1 VLNVSYELHA
11 GSPSGMTL
19 LKYNVLPT
27 PHSHLLEFR
36 NGTETPN
43 LIVGQSMQPKNAGQN
58 FGGNSAVN
66 VQWVKSKTGNEQELA
81 QGLGNEG
88 AIEVAYDAVDPM
100 YHLSHP
106 NSTDLM
112 RPHGAAYPEWLKDPT
127 LPFSPDVAAPPQ
139 QKYNRPGEVE
149 QQPQPCK
156 PEEEK
161 K

>member
-1 VLNVSYELHA
+1 
-11 GSPSGMTL
+11 
-19 LKYNVLPT
+19 
-27 PHSHLLEFR
+27 
-36 NGTETPN
+36 
-43 LIVGQSMQPKNAGQN
+43 MQPKNAGQN